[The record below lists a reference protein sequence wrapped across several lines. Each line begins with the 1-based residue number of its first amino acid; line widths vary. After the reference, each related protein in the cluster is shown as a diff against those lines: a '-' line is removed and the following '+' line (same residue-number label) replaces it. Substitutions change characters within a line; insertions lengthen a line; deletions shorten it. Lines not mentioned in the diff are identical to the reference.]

1 MIPLM
6 KSECVDGRGWL
17 THEQFLDGLAVGS
30 ALPGPIAA
38 KMSIYVG
45 LQVAGAP
52 GALVAFLGVM
62 LPGAL
67 LMSLVASVL
76 LRYRDA
82 PAVSG
87 AMAAVQPVVIG
98 LLAWTAISLVP
109 DGVRGGV
116 GILFALGAL
125 GAMALKVHPAVVIL
139 VAMGLG
145 AAFLR

>member
-1 MIPLM
+1 M

-17 THEQFLDGLAVGS
+17 TQEQFLDGLAVGS

-45 LQVAGAP
+45 LEVAGAP
-52 GALVAFLGVM
+52 GAVVAFLGVM
-62 LPGAL
+62 LPGVL
-67 LMSLVASVL
+67 LMTGLATVL
-76 LRYRDA
+76 LRFRDA

-109 DGVRGGV
+109 DGVRGGA
-116 GILFALGAL
+116 GAALALGAL
-125 GAMALKVHPAVVIL
+125 AAMALDVHPAVVIL

-145 AAFLR
+145 AVFMR